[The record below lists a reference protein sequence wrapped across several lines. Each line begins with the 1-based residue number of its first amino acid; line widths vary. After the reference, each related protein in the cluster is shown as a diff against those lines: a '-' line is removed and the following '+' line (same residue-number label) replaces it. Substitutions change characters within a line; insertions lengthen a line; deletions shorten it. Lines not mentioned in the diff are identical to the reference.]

1 MQYAYIFIAIFTL
14 FSEQLGKAFK
24 SKEVKL
30 LAVTLVAYVLYQ
42 KTKSSELKDEA
53 KKTPEGLL
61 AIRLN
66 DAFHPYLNFK
76 IPFLGYLADGTD
88 ETLVKSLALEIG
100 KTNTLAKVKK
110 AYKIIYEID
119 LDEELISEGVLDL
132 FTENYKAGLAGK
144 TPVTKS
150 NSVLNDPIFNGTVTG
165 NVRVNSSGLNITVG
179 QKYYVKS
186 GVNLRDTKKPY
197 TPLGTTSTGEVYQ
210 CQAHYK
216 LTLQGVTYQVAKV
229 NFMLFG
235 YTPSP
240 VDYFIVINAFTA
252 KA

>member
-30 LAVTLVAYVLYQ
+30 LAVSLVAYVLYQ

-53 KKTPEGLL
+53 KKTSEGLL

-76 IPFLGYLADGTD
+76 IPFLGYLSDGTN

-100 KTNTLAKVKK
+100 KTNTLAKVKE
-110 AYKIIYEID
+110 AYKILYEID
-119 LDEELISEGVLDL
+119 LDEELISEGVLEL

-144 TPVTKS
+144 TPV
-150 NSVLNDPIFNGTVTG
+150 SVPSTIFNDPVFNGTVSG
-165 NVRVNSSGLNITVG
+165 NQRVNATGLKITVG
-179 QKYYVKS
+179 DKYIVKG
-186 GVNLRDTKKPY
+186 GVNLRDTKNPY
-197 TPLGTTSTGEVYQ
+197 PPLGTTSAGEVYQ

-216 LTLQGVTYQVAKV
+216 LTLKGVTYQVAKV
-229 NFMLFG
+229 NYMLFG
-235 YTPSP
+235 YLPSP
-240 VDYFIVINAFTA
+240 TDYFIVINAFTA

>member
-30 LAVTLVAYVLYQ
+30 LAVSLVAYVLYQ

-100 KTNTLAKVKK
+100 KTNTLAKVKE
-110 AYKIIYEID
+110 AYKILYDID

-144 TPVTKS
+144 TPD
-150 NSVLNDPIFNGTVTG
+150 SVPSTIFNDPDFTGANNGNKRT
-165 NVRVNSSGLNITVG
+165 NISGLIIEVG
-179 QKYYVKS
+179 QNYVAKG
-186 GVNLRDTKKPY
+186 GVNLRDTNNPFA
-197 TPLGTTSTGEVYQ
+197 PLKTTQAGDIYRI
-210 CQAHYK
+210 QAHYK
-216 LTLQGVTYQVAKV
+216 LTLKGVTYQVAKV
-229 NFMLFG
+229 NYMLFG
-235 YTPSP
+235 YLPSP
-240 VDYFIVINAFTA
+240 TDYFIVINAFTA